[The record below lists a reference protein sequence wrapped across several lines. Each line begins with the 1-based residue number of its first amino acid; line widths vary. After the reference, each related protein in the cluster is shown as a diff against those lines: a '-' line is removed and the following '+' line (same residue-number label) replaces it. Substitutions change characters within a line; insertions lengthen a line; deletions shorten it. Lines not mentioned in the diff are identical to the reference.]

1 MITKQPPHYQR
12 QNCRDAAY
20 QPDTALL
27 QTQAA
32 SWAKQH
38 DLKPVGSD
46 KTKVHLLVIDD
57 QADFSFPGA
66 PLFVGGRSGTGAMDA
81 HQNLVEFIYRNL
93 DTISDITCT
102 LDTHVQFQV
111 FFNSAHL
118 DEQGNH
124 PEPNTI
130 ITADEYRHGKY
141 RPNPAMAKQVCRG
154 DLMWLQKQF
163 THYCEELEKS
173 GKHSLMLWPYH
184 CLLGNAGHRLAGV
197 VDEARLFHGFARGAA
212 NTPSVKGGNPLTENY
227 SIFRPEVT
235 TCWDGRPILGNVQ
248 TNTQLLDQLL
258 VADVVVLAGEAASHC
273 VKTSIEDLL
282 GYVMQQDPSLAK
294 KMYIMQDCTDSVVI
308 PGVFDFTDD
317 ADAAMQEF
325 AAAGM
330 HLVDST
336 TPMQD
341 WPDVTL

>member
-1 MITKQPPHYQR
+1 MITKQPPHYERAHCQDGLYLP
-12 QNCRDAAY
+12 C
-20 QPDTALL
+20 TASL
-27 QTQAA
+27 QGQAA

-66 PLFVGGRSGTGAMDA
+66 PLYVQGRSGTGAMDA
-81 HQNLVEFIYRNL
+81 HQNLVEFVYRNL
-93 DTISDITCT
+93 DLISEITCT
-102 LDTHVQFQV
+102 LDSHVPYQV

-130 ITADEYRHGKY
+130 ITADEYRRGKY
-141 RPNPAMAKQVCRG
+141 RPNPAMATQIGIDPV
-154 DLMWLQKQF
+154 WLQKQF
-163 THYCEELEKS
+163 IHYCEELEKS
-173 GKHSLMLWPYH
+173 GKYSLMLWPYH
-184 CLLGNAGHRLAGV
+184 CLLGTAGHRLAGV
-197 VDEARLFHGFARGAA
+197 VDEARLFHSFARGAA

-235 TCWDGRPILGNVQ
+235 TCHDGRPIPGVQ
-248 TNTQLLDQLL
+248 VNTHLLDQLL
-258 VADVVVLAGEAASHC
+258 AADVVPVAGLAASHC

-282 GYVMQQDPSLAK
+282 GYIAQQDPSLAK
-294 KMYIMQDCTDSVVI
+294 KVYIMQDCTASVVI
-308 PGVFDFTDD
+308 PGVYDFTDD
-317 ADAAMQEF
+317 ANKAMQEF

-330 HLVDST
+330 NLVDST
-336 TPMQD
+336 VPMQD
-341 WPDVTL
+341 WPGVRL